1 MKNQS
6 TKMLTEAGI
15 LIALATVLSLVKISL
30 PINLYGGSIT
40 AGSMIPILIF
50 GLRWGLRPGLFVG
63 AVYGL
68 VQMMLEPYT
77 MTPVQ
82 VFLDYVLAFGLLG
95 LAGMAKS
102 GFDAMRQGAK
112 ANFAIFA
119 AIFVAMLGR
128 FLAHFVAGGTVWAI
142 YAPEGQNPWLYSL
155 VYNGSYMLPEI
166 IVSMILLGIL
176 LKPLAKIK

>member
-6 TKMLTEAGI
+6 TKLLTEAGI

-50 GLRWGLRPGLFVG
+50 SLRWGLRPGLFVG
-63 AVYGL
+63 AVYGII
-68 VQMMLEPYT
+68 QMMLEPYT
-77 MTPVQ
+77 MTPIQ

-102 GFDAMRQGAK
+102 GFDAMRQGGK
-112 ANFAIFA
+112 ASFGIFIAIFLGM
-119 AIFVAMLGR
+119 FGR
-128 FLAHFVAGGTVWAI
+128 FLAHFTAGGTVWAI

-155 VYNGSYMLPEI
+155 VYNASYMVPEI

-176 LKPLAKIK
+176 LRPLAKIK